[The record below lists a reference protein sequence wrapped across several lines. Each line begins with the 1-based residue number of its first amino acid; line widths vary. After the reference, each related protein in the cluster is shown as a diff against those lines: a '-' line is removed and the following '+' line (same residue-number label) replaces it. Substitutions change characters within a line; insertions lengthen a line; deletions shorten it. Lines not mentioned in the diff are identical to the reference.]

1 MQAVV
6 SDKPGCGGW
15 QFAESLQIP
24 TIAYSGG
31 DPANLPRTLDE
42 VHGVDCVALAGFLK
56 AGAVSRRTIKFL
68 HEGIAHRNI
77 LDVTTWFQES
87 LLVVTSRFAI
97 NRLLG

>member
-24 TIAYSGG
+24 TIAYPGD
-31 DPANLPRTLDE
+31 DPANLPKTLDE

-56 AGAVSRRTIKFL
+56 AGALAS
-68 HEGIAHRNI
+68 
-77 LDVTTWFQES
+77 
-87 LLVVTSRFAI
+87 
-97 NRLLG
+97 